1 MGNSVEYT
9 SYYCVVFSYSQGHAE
24 SGGIASPVL
33 SEGKQRARNQL
44 FITVLYHRE
53 FHGKQD
59 LVETNLLQL
68 FTYPQHSEWFSTL
81 YVIIFEVNI
90 VAEQKQIYW

>member
-1 MGNSVEYT
+1 MGNSVEY
-9 SYYCVVFSYSQGHAE
+9 SSCNCVLFSYSQGRTG

-33 SEGKQRARNQL
+33 SKGKQRARSKL

-68 FTYPQHSEWFSTL
+68 FTHPQHS
-81 YVIIFEVNI
+81 
-90 VAEQKQIYW
+90 K